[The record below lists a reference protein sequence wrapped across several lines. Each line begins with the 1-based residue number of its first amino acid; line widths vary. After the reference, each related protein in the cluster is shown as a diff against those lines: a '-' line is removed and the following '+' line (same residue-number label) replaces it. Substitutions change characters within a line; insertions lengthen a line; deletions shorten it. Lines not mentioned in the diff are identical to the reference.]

1 MCIQIVKFANRPP
14 HRPHDNRLSLQI
26 SSPSALSFI
35 KRWALIRILFT
46 LPLTRPPSTMA
57 QNTAAATIAPTSQQE
72 MEALVTKVTALSKLA
87 LDMTR
92 LCIEVNDSLP
102 AVIQGQIVTPAQ
114 VFYHSAA
121 PLPDE
126 IDAMFPPGLFDNQP
140 WHVVCVGRRPGLYAS
155 HLDADDQVR
164 NIPNQSRKRKDTRE
178 EALIYYRTQYRAG
191 ECERV
196 SEAPPASFV
205 PVPTA
210 SGSRRQ

>member
-1 MCIQIVKFANRPP
+1 
-14 HRPHDNRLSLQI
+14 
-26 SSPSALSFI
+26 
-35 KRWALIRILFT
+35 
-46 LPLTRPPSTMA
+46 MA
-57 QNTAAATIAPTSQQE
+57 QNTTITTIAPTSQQE
-72 MEALVTKVTALSKLA
+72 MEALVSKVTALSKLA

-92 LCIEVNDSLP
+92 LCIEVNDALP
-102 AVIQGQIVTPAQ
+102 AVVQGKIVDALAAVSSPAQ

-155 HLDADDQVR
+155 HLDTDDQVR

-178 EALIYYRTQYRAG
+178 EALLYYRTQYRAG

-205 PVPTA
+205 PVPAT
-210 SGSRRQ
+210 SGSRHQ